1 MAIVVTRGGRVI
13 NAQKEGIY
21 FDVEGL
27 EKALKKLEALKEI
40 DRKKAS
46 QFKAGIKKA
55 AKPLVKSVKESIKD
69 SNRNDEGKRINKGY
83 LSSNTIETKSSKDPA
98 KRKYKEVTYKPGNL
112 RRSIAFFPSRKKGA
126 LLGYVGARFGKRAGK
141 TFDGYYA
148 AIVNYGLR
156 RGKAKAQ
163 PKNKRNIN
171 YALKGHLKA
180 KAVTQQLLYRE
191 VQKILKQSLYQLSR

>member
-1 MAIVVTRGGRVI
+1 MAIVGTGSGRLI

-21 FDVEGL
+21 FEVEGL

-40 DRKKAS
+40 DRKKAR
-46 QFKAGIKKA
+46 QFKRGIKKA
-55 AKPLVKSVKESIKD
+55 AKPLVTSVKESIKD
-69 SNRNDEGKRINKGY
+69 SDKKTASTRTVQKKNK
-83 LSSNTIETKSSKDPA
+83 ETTVTDKS
-98 KRKYKEVTYKPGNL
+98 GNL

-163 PKNKRNIN
+163 PKNKRNVN